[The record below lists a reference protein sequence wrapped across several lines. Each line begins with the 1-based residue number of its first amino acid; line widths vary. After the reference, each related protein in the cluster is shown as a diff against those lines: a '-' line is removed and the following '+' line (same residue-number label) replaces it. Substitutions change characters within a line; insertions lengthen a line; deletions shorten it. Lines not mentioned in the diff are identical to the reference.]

1 MIVQKPAILIYSRNP
16 DQDYLR
22 EVCAGIEEEGVLYEV
37 RQREECLDELAY
49 LAAAESMLGV
59 GIGIDGERIA
69 MQMSRLPKGRNVF
82 ELDTPRFWQCRNLG
96 ANSARA
102 VKKMPFKQLYQVA
115 GATASPRYVI
125 TLLFLKN
132 SVFLNKSSS
141 F

>member
-69 MQMSRLPKGRNVF
+69 MQMSRLPKGRTGHPKI
-82 ELDTPRFWQCRNLG
+82 L
-96 ANSARA
+96 A
-102 VKKMPFKQLYQVA
+102 VQ
-115 GATASPRYVI
+115 
-125 TLLFLKN
+125 
-132 SVFLNKSSS
+132 KSGRQQRSGGKENAV
-141 F
+141 